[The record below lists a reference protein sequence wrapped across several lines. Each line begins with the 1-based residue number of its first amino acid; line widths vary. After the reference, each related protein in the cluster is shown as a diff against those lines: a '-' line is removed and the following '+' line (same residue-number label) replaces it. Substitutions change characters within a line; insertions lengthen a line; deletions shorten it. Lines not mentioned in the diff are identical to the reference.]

1 MEAPGSSH
9 TQCFNVNGPKDIE
22 WFMHEYSRGNGRS
35 GFNYAAYVNSWA
47 NMSEVFKNIDEKFAF
62 IGTLEDISN
71 SKDMMEYTMGS
82 LKNLD
87 FLGENLITSK
97 KNVVLK
103 GGTSRHKT
111 GAGHIRVSDEIK
123 NMILSL
129 NEADMAVY
137 DYVVQKTQTTRDM
150 IMKQYCEKYKNGPDC
165 KLYSIGNPMKHSNK
179 IN

>member
-1 MEAPGSSH
+1 MEAPGRSH

-82 LKNLD
+82 TVWTN
-87 FLGENLITSK
+87 EK
-97 KNVVLK
+97 KRAIK
-103 GGTSRHKT
+103 EKWDSRVKT
-111 GAGHIRVSDEIK
+111 I
-123 NMILSL
+123 
-129 NEADMAVY
+129 
-137 DYVVQKTQTTRDM
+137 
-150 IMKQYCEKYKNGPDC
+150 
-165 KLYSIGNPMKHSNK
+165 
-179 IN
+179 